1 METANHQ
8 LPLDGEGKC
17 MVCGNKPSETE
28 TLSCKTCVT
37 PWHVNC
43 LAVRPESLAS
53 TLQWECP
60 DCDVS
65 SVPAAVS
72 SGMAAPKSVTGA
84 GDGSLV
90 AAIKAIEA
98 DATIS
103 EQEKARKRQ
112 DLLSGKQ
119 SGSGDDS
126 RQNGKDEN
134 DILSILGKNIEC
146 SFCMLLPDRPVTT
159 PCGHNFCLK
168 CFEKWVKQGKKT
180 CAKCRETIPA
190 KMISQPRINASLV
203 FAIRMA
209 RTPSAGH
216 VDAPR
221 VIHFVDDSERP
232 DKAFTTDRAKKSG
245 NANAKSGRIFV
256 TIPNDHLGPILAEND
271 PVKKTGVL
279 VGDSW
284 TDRLACRQWGAHFPH
299 VSGIA
304 GQSGYGAQSVVL
316 SGGYEDDEDHGEWFL
331 YTGSGGRDL
340 SGNKRTNKNQSSD
353 QKFTNANEALRLSC
367 RKGYPVRVVRSHKEK
382 RSNYAPEEGVRYDGV
397 YRIEKCW
404 RSNGNQGY
412 KVCRYLFVR
421 CDNSPAPWTGDEHGD
436 RPRPLPLVPELK
448 RAIDITER
456 KESPYWDFDESD
468 GCWKWKKPQPATMI
482 YKKGNGGKGIRK
494 SSAISNKEKILK
506 EFSCLLCRKVM
517 TLPMTTPCAHNFC
530 KSCLDGAFAGQTY
543 VRERSRGGRQ
553 LRTQKNVMKCPT
565 CTTDI
570 SEYLQNAQ
578 VNRELMG
585 AIESIQRKFEDEK
598 DPAESDEDAPG
609 TDEEDAASEESEIL
623 NSGEIVTE
631 EPTLKMQADEEAVE
645 NGEKIAELSQKV
657 VEADEADVEPS
668 VDEEPTLKRQ
678 KVEMDAAAVENVGKI
693 AELSQNVGDADP
705 KETEPVE
712 MDVDDSSEG
721 KHNAAK
727 CPSSPAP
734 NKKRGTPGRNP
745 ALSFGHQEYE
755 KSADLC

>member
-1 METANHQ
+1 M
-8 LPLDGEGKC
+8 LC
-17 MVCGNKPSETE
+17 
-28 TLSCKTCVT
+28 CKTCVT
-37 PWHVNC
+37 PWHVDC
-43 LAVRPESLAS
+43 LSVRPESLAS

-60 DCDVS
+60 DCDDS
-65 SVPAAVS
+65 SAPVAAS
-72 SGMAAPKSVTGA
+72 SGPAVTGGA
-84 GDGSLV
+84 GDGTLV

-98 DATIS
+98 DTTLS
-103 EQEKARKRQ
+103 DQEKARRRQ
-112 DLLSGKQ
+112 DLLSGGQ

-126 RQNGKDEN
+126 KQNGKDDN
-134 DILSILGKNIEC
+134 DILSILGENMKC

-190 KMISQPRINASLV
+190 KMISQPRINSSLV

-209 RTPSAGH
+209 RMPSAGH

-221 VIHFVDDSERP
+221 VIHFVDDQERP
-232 DKAFTTDRAKKSG
+232 DKAFTTDRAKKNG

-256 TIPNDHLGPILAEND
+256 TIPGDHLGPILAEND

-279 VGDSW
+279 VGDCW

-353 QKFTNANEALRLSC
+353 QKFTKANEALRLSC

-436 RPRPLPLVPELK
+436 RPRPLPQVPELK

-456 KESPYWDFDESD
+456 KEGPHWDYDESD
-468 GCWKWKKPQPATMI
+468 ECWKWKRPQPNSMI
-482 YKKGNGGKGIRK
+482 YKKGNGGRK
-494 SSAISNKEKILK
+494 SCKQSSKEKILK
-506 EFSCLLCRKVM
+506 EFSCLICRKVM

-530 KSCLDGAFAGQTY
+530 KSCLDGAFAGLAY

-570 SEYLQNAQ
+570 SEFLQNAQ

-585 AIESIQRKFEDEK
+585 AIESILRKFEDEK
-598 DPAESDEDAPG
+598 DS
-609 TDEEDAASEESEIL
+609 AASEDEGSETDDEAATEEEPIVD
-623 NSGEIVTE
+623 EAVTE
-631 EPTLKMQADEEAVE
+631 DEPTVDEAAIFDKLEKVHTVFVDTVMDVEPTLKEQEAGLV
-645 NGEKIAELSQKV
+645 K
-657 VEADEADVEPS
+657 
-668 VDEEPTLKRQ
+668 
-678 KVEMDAAAVENVGKI
+678 AAENVEVI
-693 AELSQNVGDADP
+693 ENVATEADP
-705 KETEPVE
+705 KEA
-712 MDVDDSSEG
+712 DKADSDSSED
-721 KHNAAK
+721 KDKVPKNF
-727 CPSSPAP
+727 SSPAA
-734 NKKRGTPGRNP
+734 NKKRGAAAGGTPVR
-745 ALSFGHQEYE
+745 
-755 KSADLC
+755 KSARLTRGASPSSPLHLRSNGL